1 MDLSELS
8 ALSADDEKWL
18 FKSTK
23 FGTRMALPKDKSNF
37 LNARSLK
44 VRARALARS
53 LARPSRSRARARRGG
68 GGAEI
73 ARAPLSRSLYLSGGG
88 PRV

>member
-44 VRARALARS
+44 VRARARARS
-53 LARPSRSRARARRGG
+53 LARTPLSLSRAREARRGG
-68 GGAEI
+68 GELLLVLN
-73 ARAPLSRSLYLSGGG
+73 PSTSTVLF
-88 PRV
+88 

>member
-1 MDLSELS
+1 MDGLAELS

-44 VRARALARS
+44 VRRVARCAKRVEAG
-53 LARPSRSRARARRGG
+53 ANGRR
-68 GGAEI
+68 
-73 ARAPLSRSLYLSGGG
+73 
-88 PRV
+88 